1 MFINNIIY
9 EYNNAVRIVI
19 IGDIHG
25 DLKRFKNILIDANII
40 NNNLEWIAKPNTIV
54 IQLGDQIDSLNRN
67 PGIKNWEVLQDIE
80 MIYFTDN
87 LSMIANSKQS
97 VFISLIGNHELM
109 NVIGDFSYVS
119 DNSKTELRK
128 SIFQPSGSIAQIFA
142 KRPLVVKIDD
152 LFFSHAKFSLSHYNL
167 LKKYNKDISYI
178 NELWKNFMLKMPFDM
193 NNKEIFNTIILGPEG
208 ILWNRQE
215 NIKDETQVL
224 LKDIGCQIMFIGH
237 TPIQEIS
244 IIDSQIMYC
253 DTGISRAFGNNRY
266 QYIDIENKKI
276 NIKTIVEEN

>member
-1 MFINNIIY
+1 
-9 EYNNAVRIVI
+9 
-19 IGDIHG
+19 
-25 DLKRFKNILIDANII
+25 
-40 NNNLEWIAKPNTIV
+40 
-54 IQLGDQIDSLNRN
+54 
-67 PGIKNWEVLQDIE
+67 
-80 MIYFTDN
+80 
-87 LSMIANSKQS
+87 
-97 VFISLIGNHELM
+97 
-109 NVIGDFSYVS
+109 
-119 DNSKTELRK
+119 
-128 SIFQPSGSIAQIFA
+128 
-142 KRPLVVKIDD
+142 
-152 LFFSHAKFSLSHYNL
+152 
-167 LKKYNKDISYI
+167 
-178 NELWKNFMLKMPFDM
+178 MLKMPFDM